1 MMVMVYDRFGR
12 EIYPGS
18 LFVKVSTGSLY
29 LALGQK
35 DYLDEV
41 HIFQMPVENASSSL
55 IGGQCFPLIAD
66 PGEWVREVEV
76 VRYVLPPWS
85 RGGL

>member
-1 MMVMVYDRFGR
+1 MMVMVYDRLGR
-12 EIYPGS
+12 EIYPGA
-18 LFVKVSTGSLY
+18 LLVKVSTDSLY
-29 LALGQK
+29 MALRQK
-35 DYLDEV
+35 EYLDGVE
-41 HIFQMPVENASSSL
+41 IFQMPVENASSSL
-55 IGGQCFPLIAD
+55 IGGQCLPLVAD